1 MTDDK
6 LPGTENMKCAIG
18 LYEGSREYV
27 DGPFKGTKVY
37 GIFSYVDVVDEP
49 CHAPVRFWCKR
60 KGSNHAWL
68 ACANPEHQRD
78 AETVLKLTPEY
89 IAFLVWQQKPGQPM
103 PEILR
108 DRVKRD
114 PFLDSKKLVEAPV
127 EPKALPKAPF
137 KPCQCGHGAVFHIH
151 QGTGCT
157 SCACPTFR
165 TPESLPKKRIPRN
178 KKQKKPRTLAQAI
191 ERLPP
196 NKKREAYKQAGKAAL
211 RVFAGVMGLVDKEK
225 S

>member
-27 DGPFKGTKVY
+27 EGPFKGTKVH
-37 GIFSYVDVVDEP
+37 GMFSYVDVSDEP
-49 CHAPVRFWCKR
+49 CHEPVRFWCKR

-68 ACANPEHQRD
+68 ACNNPEHRRD
-78 AETVLKLTPEY
+78 AEHVLELTPEY

-103 PEILR
+103 PEVLKN
-108 DRVKRD
+108 RVKRD
-114 PFLDSKKLVEAPV
+114 PFLDAPKKLVESTP
-127 EPKALPKAPF
+127 EPKALPAK
-137 KPCQCGHGAVFHIH
+137 
-151 QGTGCT
+151 
-157 SCACPTFR
+157 R
-165 TPESLPKKRIPRN
+165 RIPRN

-196 NKKREAYKQAGKAAL
+196 QRKTEARKEAFKLGVKVMAA
-211 RVFAGVMGLVDKEK
+211 VMGLVEKDKR
-225 S
+225 